1 VTRVTE
7 RPECEDP
14 SVPSDAA
21 SDLEILLAAIA
32 AHPLPVCAEL
42 TPFDVVAAD
51 RTAGT
56 VRLEFAPQPA
66 FGNHFGD
73 IQGGFVVAMLD
84 VPLSLAA
91 LLATDAFCPTVEIKT
106 TFLARAGIGV
116 CAAEGRVLKAGRQL
130 VFTEARLWGPDGKLA
145 AHATATAVVPG

>member
-1 VTRVTE
+1 VQE

-14 SVPSDAA
+14 HVPT
-21 SDLEILLAAIA
+21 DLEALVASVA

-42 TPFDVVAAD
+42 TPFELVGAD
-51 RTAGT
+51 RAAGR

-84 VPLSLAA
+84 APLSIAA
-91 LLATDAFCPTVEIKT
+91 LQATGRFCPTVEIKT

-116 CAAEGRVLKAGRQL
+116 CAAEGRVLRAGRTL
-130 VFTEARLWGPDGKLA
+130 VFTEARLWSPDGKLA
-145 AHATATAVVPG
+145 AHATATATIPG